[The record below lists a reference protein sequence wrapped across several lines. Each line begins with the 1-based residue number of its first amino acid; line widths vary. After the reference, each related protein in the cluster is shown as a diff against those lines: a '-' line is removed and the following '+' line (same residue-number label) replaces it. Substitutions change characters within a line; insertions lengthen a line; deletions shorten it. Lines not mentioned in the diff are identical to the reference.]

1 MSLRYHNKL
10 MIFLFQGQKYRFLK
24 YNKIRKFMVK
34 LLFGADALMIITFL
48 LRFNRLPPQSPLFY
62 SRLWGEDQ
70 LADTWLIFIL
80 PVFLNLLFFLNNYL
94 FKKIYS
100 DNEFI
105 KKIFYYLNLFLIL
118 SFTLIFIKIIFLVS

>member
-1 MSLRYHNKL
+1 MKLVKVVYVILKYIINKY
-10 MIFLFQGQKYRFLK
+10 FLFCK
-24 YNKIRKFMVK
+24 YNMTIIMIK
-34 LLFGADALMIITFL
+34 LLLGADALMIVTFL

-70 LADTWLIFIL
+70 LADTWLIFLL
-80 PVFLNLLFFLNNYL
+80 PVFLNLLFFLNNY
-94 FKKIYS
+94 FFQKIYS
-100 DNEFI
+100 DNELI

>member
-1 MSLRYHNKL
+1 
-10 MIFLFQGQKYRFLK
+10 MIR
-24 YNKIRKFMVK
+24 I
-34 LLFGADALMIITFL
+34 LFGADALMLVVFL
-48 LRFNRLPPQSPLFY
+48 FKLNKLPPQIPLFY

-94 FKKIYS
+94 FKKFYS
-100 DNEFI
+100 DNELV
-105 KKIFYYLNLFLIL
+105 KKIFYYLNLFFIL

>member
-1 MSLRYHNKL
+1 
-10 MIFLFQGQKYRFLK
+10 MI
-24 YNKIRKFMVK
+24 K
-34 LLFGADALMIITFL
+34 LLFGADVLMIFTFL
-48 LRFNRLPPQSPLFY
+48 SRFSRLPPQIPLFY

-70 LADTWLIFIL
+70 LVDTWLIFLL

-100 DNEFI
+100 NNQLI
-105 KKIFYYLNLFLIL
+105 KNIFYYFNLFLIV

>member
-1 MSLRYHNKL
+1 
-10 MIFLFQGQKYRFLK
+10 MIKFLL
-24 YNKIRKFMVK
+24 
-34 LLFGADALMIITFL
+34 GADALMIIIFT
-48 LRFNRLPPQSPLFY
+48 LRFNTLPPQIPLFY

-94 FKKIYS
+94 FKKFYS
-100 DNEFI
+100 DNELV

-118 SFTLIFIKIIFLVS
+118 GFTLIFIKIIFLIS